1 MKHFIVINQLEMK
14 DGILSCKRP
23 SGHATQNA
31 HYRQGELDGAC
42 GVYSIAMVLNILGVF
57 ESDNLGTDAKLDRR
71 TSEWKL
77 IKSLNEY
84 GLYRKG
90 LTSEQI
96 EQILDDNYA
105 KYVMT
110 QVFTKKNGTDL
121 IEATKLAVDQNVP
134 IILGISYNH
143 KDGHWIVAVGYAMD
157 ENNNLTALLT
167 LDPGTD
173 APHCCLWNGIIDLPK
188 QPRKKFGYSYNSSNL
203 DMVDIDEAI
212 IIMRR

>member
-1 MKHFIVINQLEMK
+1 MKQGQL
-14 DGILSCKRP
+14 LCKRP
-23 SGHATQNA
+23 SGHAAQNA

-57 ESDNLGTDAKLDRR
+57 ESDNLGSDVKLDRR

-96 EQILDDNYA
+96 EQILNDNYA

-110 QVFTKKNGTDL
+110 QVFTKQNGTDL
-121 IEATKLAVDQNVP
+121 IEATKLAVDKNVP
-134 IILGISYNH
+134 IILGISYNQTN
-143 KDGHWIVAVGYAMD
+143 GHWIVVVGYATD
-157 ENNNLTALLT
+157 ENDNLTALLT

-173 APHCCLWNGIIDLPK
+173 APRCCLWNGIIDLPK
-188 QPRKKFGYSYNSSNL
+188 QPRKKFGYSYNSAKL